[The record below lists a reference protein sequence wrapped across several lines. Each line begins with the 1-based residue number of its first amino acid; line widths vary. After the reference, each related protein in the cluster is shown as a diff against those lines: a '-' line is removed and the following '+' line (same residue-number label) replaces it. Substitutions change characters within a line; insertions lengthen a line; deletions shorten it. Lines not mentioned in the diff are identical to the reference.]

1 MFQSMRSLLT
11 STAGGGFDAG
21 NSHFAV
27 DLFAFNLQQILKLFQ
42 KEIDSFVA
50 TVAFHQLIHRVD
62 QGVELVVGLLAE
74 LTNAAISLLAE
85 QLEVVGSGHTDI
97 HKVSKTLLR
106 LLPKTGK
113 TFVRFLNGGFVFG
126 LHFQDELHGLFNVYA
141 GILPR

>member
-1 MFQSMRSLLT
+1 MRSLLT

-74 LTNAAISLLAE
+74 LTNAAISFLAE
-85 QLEVVGSGHTDI
+85 QWEVVG
-97 HKVSKTLLR
+97 
-106 LLPKTGK
+106 
-113 TFVRFLNGGFVFG
+113 
-126 LHFQDELHGLFNVYA
+126 
-141 GILPR
+141 